1 MLDRLVTAS
10 AQRTAHTSSCF
21 NPLACWPCCC
31 HSSLAVDASYP
42 CLQPSFDK
50 TARNQ
55 PQPAALRR
63 IPWLLRPLVLALVE
77 SARAVQI
84 TLAAA
89 ATLLLETFER
99 LFSKLFFRGGDA
111 APQARSVVQEA
122 KGRWQTST
130 ADMPNVSFC
139 SCSGGMLTPG

>member
-1 MLDRLVTAS
+1 MLAS
-10 AQRTAHTSSCF
+10 P
-21 NPLACWPCCC
+21 N
-31 HSSLAVDASYP
+31 VYNIY
-42 CLQPSFDK
+42 K
-50 TARNQ
+50 TRYR

-130 ADMPNVSFC
+130 ADMPNVSFR
-139 SCSGGMLTPG
+139 SCSGGQADDSLSSNGLVHYGWRDKKGCQSLARPPSCCQRLT